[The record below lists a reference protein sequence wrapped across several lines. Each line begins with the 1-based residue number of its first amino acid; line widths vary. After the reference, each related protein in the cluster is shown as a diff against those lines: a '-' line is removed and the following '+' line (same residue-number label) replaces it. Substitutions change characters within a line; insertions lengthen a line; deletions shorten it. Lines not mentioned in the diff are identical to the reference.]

1 MLVNGIMFNSEAWHS
16 ITDKDMVV
24 LEKVDEALL
33 RGLLAAHTKT
43 PLEAL
48 YLETGSL
55 PLRYILK
62 SRRIMYLH
70 NILKKDETELIR
82 KIYETQKQNPTPGDF
97 SELVRNDIT
106 EIGLNMSDLQISQLS
121 KQKFKSIV
129 KNKIKDA
136 ALNYLNGVKRG
147 HSKMQS
153 LSYETLQLQEY
164 LNSPLFNN
172 ESRNLLLRL

>member
-1 MLVNGIMFNSEAWHS
+1 
-16 ITDKDMVV
+16 
-24 LEKVDEALL
+24 
-33 RGLLAAHTKT
+33 
-43 PLEAL
+43 
-48 YLETGSL
+48 
-55 PLRYILK
+55 
-62 SRRIMYLH
+62 MYLH

-106 EIGLNMSDLQISQLS
+106 EIGLNMSAIQISQLS

-153 LSYETLQLQEY
+153 LNYKTL
-164 LNSPLFNN
+164 
-172 ESRNLLLRL
+172 